1 MGAGLRRRIALAD
14 GALNALL
21 TSLCGGVIGLGCLI
35 SLVGARGQRLV
46 SPISNSQRSR
56 KRRIR
61 PAMLIAPIVG
71 GVVYVFSGW
80 VIIGLVTCVVIGLVP
95 GIGARPTYRR
105 DEQVLVEA
113 IASWTE
119 QLRDTLAGSHGL
131 EQVIIATAPHAP
143 LAIAPAVERLSIFIS
158 YGSLS
163 DGLRRFAEDVD
174 HPTADFVTAALVTA
188 SQHQARDIGL
198 LLGHLAQCARD
209 EGRMRTRVWV
219 GRARTRSAVRIITSV
234 VSLFVLGLFIFNRDY
249 LKPYSSVSGQFI
261 LGAILAGFAIALLM
275 MHKMSQIEPP
285 ERFIRKRTVV
295 VR

>member
-1 MGAGLRRRIALAD
+1 MNALFIALF
-14 GALNALL
+14 
-21 TSLCGGVIGLGCLI
+21 GGIVGLGCLI
-35 SLVGARGQRLV
+35 ALLGSRGDRLT
-46 SPISNSQRSR
+46 SISDLQSSR
-56 KRRIR
+56 KRRVR
-61 PAMLIAPIVG
+61 PALLLAPTVG
-71 GVVYVFSGW
+71 GAVYIFSGW
-80 VIIGLVTCVVIGLVP
+80 IIVGLIVGVVIGLLP
-95 GIGARPTYRR
+95 GIGTKQAFRR

-131 EQVIIATAPHAP
+131 EQVIIATASHAP
-143 LAIAPAVERLSIFIS
+143 LAIAPAVERLAVFIS

-209 EGRMRTRVWV
+209 EGRMRTRIWV
-219 GRARTRSAVRIITSV
+219 GRARTRSAVRIITTV
-234 VSLFVLGLFIFNRDY
+234 VLLFVLGLFMLNREY
-249 LKPYSSVSGQFI
+249 LRPYSSVTGQVI
-261 LGAILAGFAIALLM
+261 LGLILAGFAVALLM
-275 MHKMSQIEPP
+275 MQKMSQIETP
-285 ERFIRKRTVV
+285 ERFIRRRTVV

>member
-1 MGAGLRRRIALAD
+1 MRGERLLSTFLNSHFSRR
-14 GALNALL
+14 
-21 TSLCGGVIGLGCLI
+21 
-35 SLVGARGQRLV
+35 
-46 SPISNSQRSR
+46 
-56 KRRIR
+56 RRIR
-61 PAMLIAPIVG
+61 PTFLIAPLIG
-71 GVVYVFSGW
+71 GVVCVVSGW
-80 VIIGLVTCVVIGLVP
+80 LVVGLVVCVVIILVP
-95 GIGARPTYRR
+95 GVGATPAHRR
-105 DEQVLVEA
+105 NEQALVEA

-143 LAIAPAVERLSIFIS
+143 LAIAQAVERLSVFIT

-219 GRARTRSAVRIITSV
+219 GRARTRSAVRIITTV
-234 VSLFVLGLFIFNRDY
+234 VALFVGGLFTFNRKY
-249 LKPYSSVSGQFI
+249 LEPYSSVSGQII
-261 LGAILAGFAIALLM
+261 LGVILIGFAFALFM
-275 MHKMSQIEPP
+275 MHSMSRIETP
-285 ERFIRKRTVV
+285 ERFIRKRTMAL
-295 VR
+295 R

>member
-1 MGAGLRRRIALAD
+1 MSAVLFA
-14 GALNALL
+14 
-21 TSLCGGVIGLGCLI
+21 LCGAIIGLGCLI
-35 SLVGARGQRLV
+35 SLIGTRGEQLV
-46 SPISNSQRSR
+46 SSFSPRRKST

-61 PAMLIAPIVG
+61 PAFLLAPCVGVSIFLVTGWIIVG
-71 GVVYVFSGW
+71 FVA
-80 VIIGLVTCVVIGLVP
+80 CVVICLVP
-95 GIGARPTYRR
+95 DAGVSSPHRR
-105 DEQVLVEA
+105 DEQILVEA

-143 LAIAPAVERLSIFIS
+143 LAIASAVERLSIFIS

-163 DGLRRFAEDVD
+163 DGLRRFAEDID

-188 SQHQARDIGL
+188 AQHQARDIGL

-234 VSLFVLGLFIFNRDY
+234 VALFVGGLFVFNREY
-249 LKPYSSVSGQFI
+249 LEPYSSVSGQFI
-261 LGAILAGFAIALLM
+261 LGVILAGFATALFM
-275 MHKMSQIEPP
+275 MHHMSQIETP
-285 ERFIRKRTVV
+285 ERFIRKRTAVL
-295 VR
+295 R

>member
-1 MGAGLRRRIALAD
+1 MSALLIALC
-14 GALNALL
+14 GAI
-21 TSLCGGVIGLGCLI
+21 IGLGCLI
-35 SLVGARGQRLV
+35 SLIGTRGGRLL
-46 SPISNSQRSR
+46 SSFSLRQKST
-56 KRRIR
+56 KSRIR
-61 PAMLIAPIVG
+61 PAFFLAPCVGAAIIFITGWIIVG
-71 GVVYVFSGW
+71 VVAS
-80 VIIGLVTCVVIGLVP
+80 VVIGLVP
-95 GIGARPTYRR
+95 GIGAAPAHRR
-105 DEQVLVEA
+105 DEQAIVEA

-143 LAIAPAVERLSIFIS
+143 VAIALAVERLSIFIA

-188 SQHQARDIGL
+188 AQHQARDIGL

-234 VSLFVLGLFIFNRDY
+234 VALFVGGLFVFNREY
-249 LKPYSSVSGQFI
+249 LEPYSSVSGQFI
-261 LGAILAGFAIALLM
+261 LGVILVGFAIALFM
-275 MHKMSQIEPP
+275 MHNMSQIETP

-295 VR
+295 LR

>member
-1 MGAGLRRRIALAD
+1 
-14 GALNALL
+14 LNALL
-21 TSLCGGVIGLGCLI
+21 IALCGAIVGLGCLI
-35 SLVGARGQRLV
+35 SLIGARGERLL
-46 SPISNSQRSR
+46 SSISTSQKSTR
-56 KRRIR
+56 RRIR
-61 PAMLIAPIVG
+61 PAFLIAPCVG
-71 GVVYVFSGW
+71 SVVYILSGW
-80 VIIGLVTCVVIGLVP
+80 IIVGLVTCVVVSLVP
-95 GIGARPTYRR
+95 GIGARPAHRR
-105 DEQVLVEA
+105 DEQALVEA

-143 LAIAPAVERLSIFIS
+143 LAIASAVERLSIFIS

-219 GRARTRSAVRIITSV
+219 GRARTRSAVRIITTV
-234 VSLFVLGLFIFNRDY
+234 VALFVGGLFIFNREY
-249 LKPYSSVSGQFI
+249 LEPYSSVSGQFI
-261 LGAILAGFAIALLM
+261 LGVILVGFAIALFM
-275 MHKMSQIEPP
+275 MQNMSRIETP
-285 ERFIRKRTVV
+285 ERFIRKRMVV
-295 VR
+295 LR

>member
-1 MGAGLRRRIALAD
+1 MIALLIA
-14 GALNALL
+14 
-21 TSLCGGVIGLGCLI
+21 LCGAIIGLGCLI
-35 SLVGARGQRLV
+35 SLIGSRGERLV
-46 SPISNSQRSR
+46 SSLLPRNSSQ

-61 PAMLIAPIVG
+61 PAILIAPCVG
-71 GVVYVFSGW
+71 VGVFLVTGW
-80 VIIGLVTCVVIGLVP
+80 VIVGFVVCIVIGLVP
-95 GIGARPTYRR
+95 GVGSAPTHRR
-105 DEQVLVEA
+105 DEQALVEA

-143 LAIAPAVERLSIFIS
+143 LEIAPAVERLSVFIS

-163 DGLRRFAEDVD
+163 DGLRRFAEDID

-188 SQHQARDIGL
+188 AQHQARDIGL

-219 GRARTRSAVRIITSV
+219 GRARTRSAVRIITTV
-234 VSLFVLGLFIFNRDY
+234 VTLFVGGLFVFNREY
-249 LKPYSSVSGQFI
+249 LEPYSSVSGQFI
-261 LGAILAGFAIALLM
+261 LGVILVGFAVALFM
-275 MHKMSQIEPP
+275 MHNMSRIETP

-295 VR
+295 LR

>member
-1 MGAGLRRRIALAD
+1 MSALLVALC
-14 GALNALL
+14 GAL
-21 TSLCGGVIGLGCLI
+21 IGLGCLI
-35 SLVGARGQRLV
+35 SLVGARGERLV
-46 SPISNSQRSR
+46 SSFVHRQKST

-61 PAMLIAPIVG
+61 PVFLIAPCAGVSVVLLTGWIIVG
-71 GVVYVFSGW
+71 VVV
-80 VIIGLVTCVVIGLVP
+80 CVVVGLVP
-95 GIGARPTYRR
+95 GIGAAPAHRR
-105 DEQVLVEA
+105 DEQALVEA

-163 DGLRRFAEDVD
+163 DGLRRFAEDID

-188 SQHQARDIGL
+188 AQHQARDIGL

-219 GRARTRSAVRIITSV
+219 GRARTRSAVRIITTV
-234 VSLFVLGLFIFNRDY
+234 VALFVGGLFVFNREY
-249 LKPYSSVSGQFI
+249 LEPYSSVSGQFV
-261 LGAILAGFAIALLM
+261 LGVTLIGFAVALFM
-275 MHKMSQIEPP
+275 MHSMSHIETP
-285 ERFIRKRTVV
+285 ERFIRKRTAVL
-295 VR
+295 R